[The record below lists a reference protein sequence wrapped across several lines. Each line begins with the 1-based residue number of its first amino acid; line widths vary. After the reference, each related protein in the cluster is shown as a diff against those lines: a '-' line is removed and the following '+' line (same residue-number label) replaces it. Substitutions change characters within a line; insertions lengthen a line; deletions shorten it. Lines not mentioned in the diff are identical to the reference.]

1 VNSISLHVVHLSLVL
16 MLSPQYIIVSV
27 VTQVWL
33 NSQRKRKSEWNQR
46 LNGRRLQ
53 KFKPSEPSLY
63 VATPQTYGKSGPRLL
78 THHVTVVVDQS
89 VSTLSI
95 MKIAPFVGSGASAAK
110 FWVEVDVAE
119 IWTSLRA
126 TGVASARFMDVCVCC
141 SVVVMVRDGR
151 V

>member
-1 VNSISLHVVHLSLVL
+1 MVHVSPIL
-16 MLSPQYIIVSV
+16 MLSLQYIIVSV

-33 NSQRKRKSEWNQR
+33 NSQRKRKSECYQR

-53 KFKPSEPSLY
+53 KFEPSEPSLY

-78 THHVTVVVDQS
+78 THHVTVVVEVINKS
-89 VSTLSI
+89 ISTLSI

-126 TGVASARFMDVCVCC
+126 IGVASARFMDVCVCC
-141 SVVVMVRDGR
+141 SVVVMVRDSR